1 MNITMQFCG
10 LVLLIVVF
18 YFYLCRKRI
27 KLRTSRAFLHCGA
40 MNLAALVL
48 DIVSIVFLTYH
59 EQLPVWL
66 VDFVCKAYLSS
77 IVLVTLFSFLY
88 IFTDVH
94 GREQDLRKVRV
105 TSGAIAAAGVI
116 LIFALPIYKSVG
128 DSLATYTYGPSV
140 VCTYFVALFFLL
152 NDIIILIF
160 KRKTFDIRRR
170 SAMWVWM
177 ILWLVSAGIQFVFSE
192 LLLVGFAGA
201 VGVLIV
207 YLMLE
212 NPELNTDIR
221 TGMFNNEGMMLYT
234 EQLLR
239 SGKEFSVIGAVLP
252 ISLTDVSDSGERSTV
267 RVEIINYLLLIDGA
281 YAFLHKDDEVV
292 LIFENKEKAAACL
305 TDLKKRFESGWGN
318 SGNTVIKPNW
328 ISIPN
333 GNIAQKSS
341 DIVQLLDFA
350 MLGGISLL
358 NDDTVVIDDSVLSTM
373 LDEKRI
379 ETLIMEAL
387 ENDRVEVF
395 YQPIYSTSEKRCIS
409 AEALVRIRD
418 REGKIVPPGDFIDI
432 AEQNGSIL
440 KLGEVVFEK
449 VCRFLRDKNPMQ
461 YGLEYIEVN
470 LSMVQCSNDRLAE
483 QFIAIMEKY
492 DIPAQRINLEITE
505 SASVEAKKVLLENM
519 NTLIDYGVK
528 FSLDDFGTG
537 QSNLNYIV
545 DMPVDIV
552 KFDRSMI
559 VSYFEN
565 GKAKYVMDAAM
576 RMIHGMELNI
586 VSEGIETQ
594 EQFDVMKELGIN
606 YIQGYY
612 FSKPLPEAEYIEF
625 LEKNNV

>member
-1 MNITMQFCG
+1 MNITMQCCG
-10 LVLLIVVF
+10 VVLLIVVF

-27 KLRTSRAFLHCGA
+27 KLRTSRAFLLFGA

-48 DIVSIVFLTYH
+48 DIVSIVLLTYH

-66 VDFVCKAYLSS
+66 VDMECKAYVSA
-77 IVLVTLFSFLY
+77 IVLVTLLSFQY
-88 IFTDVH
+88 IFTGAH
-94 GREQDLRKVRV
+94 GNERHLRQVRL
-105 TSGAIAAAGVI
+105 SSSAIAAAGII
-116 LIFALPIYKSVG
+116 LIYALPIYKSVG
-128 DSLATYTYGPSV
+128 NSMATFTYGPSV
-140 VCTYFVALFFLL
+140 LCTYAFSVFFII
-152 NDIIILIF
+152 NDIIILIS
-160 KRKTFDIRRR
+160 KRKVLDIRRR
-170 SAMWVWM
+170 NAMWTWM
-177 ILWLVSAGIQFVFSE
+177 VMWLVSAGVQFMFNE

-212 NPELNTDIR
+212 NPELNTDTR
-221 TGMFNNEGMMLYT
+221 TGMFNNEGLMLYT
-234 EQLLR
+234 EQLLKG
-239 SGKEFSVIGAVLP
+239 GKDFSVIGVVLP
-252 ISLTDVSDSGERSTV
+252 ISLTDVSNSGERSTV
-267 RVEIINYLLLIDGA
+267 RMELIHHLLSIDDA
-281 YAFLHKDDEVV
+281 YTFLYKDNEAVIV
-292 LIFENKEKAAACL
+292 FENKEKAAACL
-305 TDLKKRFESGWGN
+305 TDLKKRFEGGWGK
-318 SGNTVIKPNW
+318 SGNTIIKPSW
-328 ISIPN
+328 INIPT
-333 GNIAQKSS
+333 GNIARKSS

-350 MLGGISLL
+350 ASRGNSLL
-358 NDDTVVIDDSVLSTM
+358 KDDTVEINDAVLSTM
-373 LDEKRI
+373 LEEKRI
-379 ETLIMEAL
+379 EALIMDAL

-395 YQPIYSTSEKRCIS
+395 YQPIYSTFEKRCTA

-418 REGKIVPPGDFIDI
+418 SEGRIVPPGVFISI

-440 KLGEVVFEK
+440 KLGEMVFEK
-449 VCRFLRDKNPMQ
+449 VCRFLRDKDPMR

-483 QFIAIMEKY
+483 QYIEIMEKY
-492 DIPAQRINLEITE
+492 GIPAQRINLEITE
-505 SASVEAKKVLLENM
+505 SASVEAKKILLENM
-519 NTLIDYGVK
+519 NTLIDYGVT

-559 VSYFEN
+559 LSYFEN

-576 RMIHGMELNI
+576 RMIHGMELKI

-594 EQFDVMKELGIN
+594 EQFDVMVALDIN

-612 FSKPLPEAEYIEF
+612 FSKPLPEAEYLEF

>member
-1 MNITMQFCG
+1 MNITMQCCG
-10 LVLLIVVF
+10 VVLLIVVF

-27 KLRTSRAFLHCGA
+27 KLRTSRAFLLFGA

-48 DIVSIVFLTYH
+48 DILSIVLLTYQ

-66 VDFVCKAYLSS
+66 VDLECKAYVSS
-77 IVLVTLFSFLY
+77 IVLVTLLSFQY
-88 IFTDVH
+88 IFTGAH
-94 GREQDLRKVRV
+94 GNERDLRKVRL
-105 TSGAIAAAGVI
+105 SSSAIASAGVI

-128 DSLATYTYGPSV
+128 DSMAVFTYGPSV
-140 VCTYFVALFFLL
+140 LCTYAFSVFFII
-152 NDIIILIF
+152 NDLIILIF
-160 KRKTFDIRRR
+160 KRRILDIRRR
-170 SAMWVWM
+170 NAMWVWM
-177 ILWLVSAGIQFVFSE
+177 ILWLVSAGIQFVFNE

-212 NPELNTDIR
+212 NPELNTDTR
-221 TGMFNNEGMMLYT
+221 TGMFNNEGLMLYT

-252 ISLTDVSDSGERSTV
+252 ISLTDVSDSGERSAV
-267 RVEIINYLLLIDGA
+267 RVEIINRMLSINDA
-281 YAFLHKDDEVV
+281 YAFLYKDDEVV
-292 LIFENKEKAAACL
+292 IVFENKEKAAACL
-305 TDLKKRFESGWGN
+305 TDLKKRFEGGWGK
-318 SGNTVIKPNW
+318 SGNTIIKPNW
-328 ISIPN
+328 ISIPT
-333 GNIAQKSS
+333 GNIARKSS

-350 MLGGISLL
+350 ASGGISLL
-358 NDDTVVIDDSVLSTM
+358 KDDTVVIDDAVLSTM

-379 ETLIMEAL
+379 EALIMDAL

-395 YQPIYSTSEKRCIS
+395 YQPIYSTHKKRCTA

-418 REGKIVPPGDFIDI
+418 HDGKIVPPGDFIGI

-440 KLGEVVFEK
+440 KLGEMVFEK
-449 VCRFLRDKNPMQ
+449 VCRFLRDKDPIQ

-470 LSMVQCSNDRLAE
+470 LSMVQCSNDKLAE
-483 QFIAIMEKY
+483 QYIEIMQKY
-492 DIPAQRINLEITE
+492 GIPAERINLEITE
-505 SASVEAKKVLLENM
+505 SASVEAKKILLENM
-519 NTLIDYGVK
+519 NTLIDYGVT

-559 VSYFEN
+559 LSYFEN

-576 RMIHGMELNI
+576 RMIHGMKLHI

-594 EQFDVMKELGIN
+594 EQLDVMQELGID

-612 FSKPLPEAEYIEF
+612 FSKPLPEAEYVEF
-625 LEKNNV
+625 LEKHNV

>member
-1 MNITMQFCG
+1 MNITMQCCG
-10 LVLLIVVF
+10 VVLLIVVF

-27 KLRTSRAFLHCGA
+27 KLRTSRAFLLFGA

-48 DIVSIVFLTYH
+48 DIVSIVLLTYH

-66 VDFVCKAYLSS
+66 VDMECKAYVSS
-77 IVLVTLFSFLY
+77 IVLVTLLSFQY
-88 IFTDVH
+88 IFTGAH
-94 GREQDLRKVRV
+94 GNARHLRQVRV
-105 TSGAIAAAGVI
+105 SSSAIAAAGII
-116 LIFALPIYKSVG
+116 LIYALPIYKSVG
-128 DSLATYTYGPSV
+128 NSMATFTYGPSV
-140 VCTYFVALFFLL
+140 LCTYAFSVFFII
-152 NDIIILIF
+152 NDIIILIS
-160 KRKTFDIRRR
+160 KRRVLDIRRR
-170 SAMWVWM
+170 NAMWTWM
-177 ILWLVSAGIQFVFSE
+177 VMWLVSAGVQFVFNE
-192 LLLVGFAGA
+192 LLLVGFAGS

-212 NPELNTDIR
+212 NPELNTDTR
-221 TGMFNNEGMMLYT
+221 TGMFNNEGLMLYT
-234 EQLLR
+234 EQLLKG
-239 SGKEFSVIGAVLP
+239 GKDFSVIGVVLP
-252 ISLTDVSDSGERSTV
+252 ISLTDVSNSGERSTV
-267 RVEIINYLLLIDGA
+267 RMELIHHLLSIDDA
-281 YAFLHKDDEVV
+281 YTFLYKDNEAVIV
-292 LIFENKEKAAACL
+292 FENKEKAAACL
-305 TDLKKRFESGWGN
+305 TNLKKRFEGGWGK
-318 SGNTVIKPNW
+318 SGNTIIKPSW
-328 ISIPN
+328 INIPT
-333 GNIAQKSS
+333 GNIARKSS

-350 MLGGISLL
+350 ASRGNSLL
-358 NDDTVVIDDSVLSTM
+358 KDDTVEIDDAVLSTM
-373 LDEKRI
+373 LEEKRI
-379 ETLIMEAL
+379 EALIMDAL

-395 YQPIYSTSEKRCIS
+395 YQPIYSTFEKRCTA

-418 REGKIVPPGDFIDI
+418 SEGRIVPPGVFISI

-440 KLGEVVFEK
+440 KLGEIVFEK
-449 VCRFLRDKNPMQ
+449 VCRFLRDKDPMR

-483 QFIAIMEKY
+483 QYIEIMEKY
-492 DIPAQRINLEITE
+492 GIPAQRINLEITE

-519 NTLIDYGVK
+519 NTLIDYGVT

-559 VSYFEN
+559 LSYFEN

-576 RMIHGMELNI
+576 RMIHGMELKI

-594 EQFDVMKELGIN
+594 EQFDVMVALDIN

-612 FSKPLPEAEYIEF
+612 FSKPLPEAEYLEF

>member
-1 MNITMQFCG
+1 MNITMQCCG
-10 LVLLIVVF
+10 VVLLIVVF

-27 KLRTSRAFLHCGA
+27 KLRTSRAFLLFGA

-48 DIVSIVFLTYH
+48 DILSIVLLTYQ

-66 VDFVCKAYLSS
+66 VDMECKAYVSS
-77 IVLVTLFSFLY
+77 IVLVTLLSFQY
-88 IFTDVH
+88 IFTGAH
-94 GREQDLRKVRV
+94 GDERDLRRVRIS
-105 TSGAIAAAGVI
+105 SGAIAAAGVI
-116 LIFALPIYKSVG
+116 LIFALPIYKSVE
-128 DSLATYTYGPSV
+128 DPMAIFTYGPSV
-140 VCTYFVALFFLL
+140 LCTYVFSVFFII
-152 NDIIILIF
+152 NDLIILIF
-160 KRKTFDIRRR
+160 KRRILDIRRR
-170 SAMWVWM
+170 NAMWTWM
-177 ILWLVSAGIQFVFSE
+177 ILWLVSAGIQFMFNE
-192 LLLVGFAGA
+192 LLLVGFAGS

-212 NPELNTDIR
+212 NPELNTDTR
-221 TGMFNNEGMMLYT
+221 TGMFNNEGLMLYT

-252 ISLTDVSDSGERSTV
+252 ISLTDVSNSGERGTV
-267 RVEIINYLLLIDGA
+267 RLEIINHLLLISDA
-281 YAFLHKDDEVV
+281 YTFLYKDDEAVIV
-292 LIFENKEKAAACL
+292 FENKEKAAACL
-305 TDLKKRFESGWGN
+305 TDLKKRFESGWGK
-318 SGNTVIKPNW
+318 SGNTIIKPNW

-333 GNIAQKSS
+333 GNIARKSS

-350 MLGGISLL
+350 ASGGISLL
-358 NDDTVVIDDSVLSTM
+358 KDDTVVIDDAVLSTM

-379 ETLIMEAL
+379 EALIMDAL

-395 YQPIYSTSEKRCIS
+395 YQPIYSTHKKRCTA

-418 REGKIVPPGDFIDI
+418 REGKIVPPGDFINI
-432 AEQNGSIL
+432 AEHNGSIL
-440 KLGEVVFEK
+440 KLGEMVFEK
-449 VCRFLRDKNPMQ
+449 VCRFLRDKDPVQ

-470 LSMVQCSNDRLAE
+470 LSMVQCSNDKLAE
-483 QFIAIMEKY
+483 QYIEIMQRY
-492 DIPAQRINLEITE
+492 GIPARRINLEITE

-519 NTLIDYGVK
+519 NTLIDYGVT

-559 VSYFEN
+559 LSYFEN

-576 RMIHGMELNI
+576 RMIHGMKLHI
-586 VSEGIETQ
+586 VSEGIETK
-594 EQFDVMKELGIN
+594 EQLDVMLELGID

-612 FSKPLPEAEYIEF
+612 FSKPLPEAEYVEF